1 MQKILRYILT
11 LAFIAG
17 VGFGAYAQD
26 APKKKVAVYIT
37 GKDIN
42 ESHKKVIGSKLVSAI
57 TESGEYA
64 AVERTADFLA
74 ALSAE
79 NDYQT
84 SGEVRDSQIAA
95 LGQKFGVKYVAVADM
110 SEVFDEYFVAAR
122 LINVET
128 GMVER
133 AYDTNS
139 PAESMSQ
146 LVDLSKNVATGLF
159 SVITLSNTSTS
170 STSSTS
176 SQHAPIHLSLCAID
190 KRNGQVQYFTVEQW
204 QKISEGNKINYKKQG
219 VAIVENGEAFLI
231 AMRDSGFQDWN
242 RAMSSNVLPSMWQL
256 RLIHKYIE
264 PLNRAL
270 QIFGGEK
277 LISDGYYWSN
287 ETYSFA
293 SSRAFYFIMSSGVD
307 DHKEKTFDFR
317 VRAVAPVIDNP
328 EMGQ

>member
-11 LAFIAG
+11 LAFVAG
-17 VGFGAYAQD
+17 VGFWGYAQD

-37 GKDIN
+37 GKDVN

-57 TESGEYA
+57 TESGKYA

-74 ALSAE
+74 ALAAE

-95 LGQKFGVKYVAVADM
+95 LGQKFGVKFVAVADV

-139 PAESMSQ
+139 PTESMNQ

-159 SVITLSNTSTS
+159 AGI
-170 STSSTS
+170 TSSTS

-190 KRNGQVQYFTVEQW
+190 NRNGQVQYFNAEQW
-204 QKISEGNKINYKKQG
+204 QTMSEGAKLNYKKQG
-219 VAIVENGEAFLI
+219 VVIAENGEAFLVAI
-231 AMRDSGFQDWN
+231 RDAGMKDWN
-242 RAMSSNVLPSMWQL
+242 SAMSSCKLPAKWQL
-256 RLIHKYIE
+256 QLMYKYYE
-264 PLNRAL
+264 QLNTAL
-270 QIFGGEK
+270 QIFGGEP
-277 LISDGYYWSN
+277 LSSNNYWTNESDGSSTAWYGYM
-287 ETYSFA
+287 A
-293 SSRAFYFIMSSGVD
+293 SGTI
-307 DHKEKTFDFR
+307 HHNLKTNPTR
-317 VRAVAPVIDNP
+317 VRPVAPVGVSEVP
-328 EMGQ
+328 SVK

>member
-37 GKDIN
+37 GKDMN

-159 SVITLSNTSTS
+159 SLNTSFTSPTS
-170 STSSTS
+170 STSPR
-176 SQHAPIHLSLCAID
+176 HAPIHLSLCVTD
-190 KRNGQVQYFTVEQW
+190 KRNGQIQYITVEQW
-204 QKISEGNKINYKKQG
+204 QTMSEDNKLNYKKQG
-219 VAIVENGEAFLI
+219 VAIAENGEAFLVAI
-231 AMRDSGFQDWN
+231 RDSGYQDWN
-242 RAMSSNVLPSMWQL
+242 RAMSSNILPSIWQL
-256 RLIHKYIE
+256 RLIRKYIE